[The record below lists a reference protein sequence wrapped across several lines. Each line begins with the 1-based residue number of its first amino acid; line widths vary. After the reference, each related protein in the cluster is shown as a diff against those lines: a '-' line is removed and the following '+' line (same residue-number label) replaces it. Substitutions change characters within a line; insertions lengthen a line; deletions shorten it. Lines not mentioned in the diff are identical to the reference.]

1 MSPLASKIIASAIIA
16 TLPAPIAGA
25 ALEESAYFQAEN
37 PEQVYDLLRLNGYR
51 VEDDNGVSLYSVD
64 GTRTQLIIFTD
75 DTRVR
80 GIRLNA
86 WFNIQYSQAAEQAA
100 DYYEQTNPLSS
111 ISIVRY
117 EDFTA
122 IALQRDIFF
131 GSGVTPANVLSNVA
145 LLYSI
150 IPHFQSSLAASDPEL
165 AAFWSAPAE
174 ANQ

>member
-1 MSPLASKIIASAIIA
+1 MHTLTGIASALLGIVA
-16 TLPAPIAGA
+16 MPIAEA
-25 ALEESAYFQAEN
+25 AIDESAYFQAEN
-37 PEQVYDLLRLNGYR
+37 PEQIYDLLRLNGYR
-51 VEDDNGVSLYSVD
+51 IEDDNGVILYSVD
-64 GTRTQLIIFTD
+64 GTRTQLVIFTD
-75 DTRVR
+75 DTRVH

-86 WFNIQYSQAAEQAA
+86 WFNIQNSQAAEQAA
-100 DYYEQTNPLSS
+100 AYYEQTNPLAS

-131 GSGVTPANVLSNVA
+131 GDGVTPANILSNVA

-150 IPHFQSSLAASDPEL
+150 IPSFQASLAASDPEL

-174 ANQ
+174 VSQ

>member
-1 MSPLASKIIASAIIA
+1 MHVLTSIASGLIGIIA
-16 TLPAPIAGA
+16 TPNAEA
-25 ALEESAYFQAEN
+25 ATEESTYFQAES

-51 VEDDNGVSLYSVD
+51 IEDENGVSLYSAD
-64 GTRTQLIIFTD
+64 GTRTQLIVFTD
-75 DTRVR
+75 ETSVR

-86 WFNIQYSQAAEQAA
+86 WFNIQKSQAAEHAA

-131 GSGVTPANVLSNVA
+131 GSGVTPVNILSNVA
-145 LLYSI
+145 LLYSL